1 MYIEKYKASYLSFFT
16 DYRRTEVRGCLLVS
30 WRKVTMRFVIS
41 YRMIRRFSCS
51 FSFLSYFPISFFFI
65 YIYFYFFVY
74 FYLLL
79 IFILCISLASIFF
92 ISSILFISWQQK
104 EHHSTSRIIYCY
116 IGGAAIRT
124 TVSANWFY
132 LTSLCFPSSPVF
144 SVSDAF

>member
-1 MYIEKYKASYLSFFT
+1 MYIEKYKASYLSFFLPIT
-16 DYRRTEVRGCLLVS
+16 EEERLEAVYSSRDERSPCDSSIRTMWYVD
-30 WRKVTMRFVIS
+30 
-41 YRMIRRFSCS
+41 
-51 FSFLSYFPISFFFI
+51 FLALSHFYLTFLFLFF
-65 YIYFYFFVY
+65 YFYFFC
-74 FYLLL
+74 
-79 IFILCISLASIFF
+79 IFLSSFNFHTLYISRLYFF

-104 EHHSTSRIIYCY
+104 EHHPTSRIIYCY